1 MKTQNLA
8 LVYGLEFC
16 LSLSSLT
23 ENLNL
28 NAWKSNSH
36 IILKRS
42 YCIAETFNNIRAS
55 RFALRF
61 SGFHLNPGGSS
72 IVAPP
77 AQNQQM
83 Q

>member
-23 ENLNL
+23 ENLHL
-28 NAWKSNSH
+28 NTWKSNSH

-42 YCIAETFNNIRAS
+42 YCIAETFNNTRAS
-55 RFALRF
+55 RFALR

-77 AQNQQM
+77 AQNQQR